1 MLRLISAIGILVCCQ
16 VRIELSAVD
25 GDPSGAIRA
34 ALSAATLAQLL
45 DLTVLPA
52 SAPFPLSAIPTI
64 GGAALSLA
72 TLAAMTLIARC
83 NAG

>member
-1 MLRLISAIGILVCCQ
+1 LLPTQ

-45 DLTVLPA
+45 DLTVLPT
-52 SAPFPLSAIPTI
+52 SAPFPLSAVPTS
-64 GGAALSLA
+64 GSAALSLA
-72 TLAAMTLIARC
+72 TLAQLVPPYRHDDNGYKRA
-83 NAG
+83 

>member
-1 MLRLISAIGILVCCQ
+1 M
-16 VRIELSAVD
+16 D

-45 DLTVLPA
+45 DLTVLPT
-52 SAPFPLSAIPTI
+52 SAPFPLSAVPTS

-72 TLAAMTLIARC
+72 TLAQLVPPYRHDDDGYKRVCAIMVMVRC